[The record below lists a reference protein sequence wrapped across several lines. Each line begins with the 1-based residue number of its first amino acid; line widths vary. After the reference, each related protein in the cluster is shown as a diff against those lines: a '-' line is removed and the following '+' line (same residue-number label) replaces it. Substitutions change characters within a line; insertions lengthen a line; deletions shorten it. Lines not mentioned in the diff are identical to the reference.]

1 MSYRLLMFYKS
12 EVSVLWGDLVTKYF
26 RLKRKGHTHIKQC
39 ACAVSVVFSHYFLFP
54 SI

>member
-1 MSYRLLMFYKS
+1 MSYGPLMIYKS

-26 RLKRKGHTHIKQC
+26 RLKRKGHIHIKQY